1 MATMIPP
8 ILPTEGISPGEYNI
22 FLRLKDDP
30 VTDDWIVLHSLDVAN
45 HRRQIFGEIDFVIIV
60 PEKGVLCLEVK
71 SHTSIRREGGL
82 WYYGTKS
89 QPDSRGPLRQA
100 SEAMHSI
107 RKRIS
112 ERRRDLGR
120 IVFWSAAAFPFAP
133 FTAQS
138 DEWHPWQVIDNQTF
152 RANSMGAIVQAIL
165 ERAQEFL
172 QTKPTANWFDPRRAE
187 PNAEQCRA
195 IADVLRPDFE
205 FFESPQS
212 RAQRLEE
219 ELKHYTSE
227 QFIAL
232 DAMEDNPRVIFRGPA
247 GTGKTMLAIEAA
259 RRSAAA
265 RRKVLFLC
273 FNSFLGA
280 RLTEQTEVLQ
290 PQVTTRTLHSHMLKL
305 AKLPV
310 IKQER
315 QFWEDEL
322 PAAAIECLLESTG
335 DSAVYDELIIDEAQ
349 DILREP
355 YLDFLDLSLRGGLA
369 SGRWRLFGD
378 FEKQAIYG
386 AANLSLDGFRRTRGS
401 NAPVYSLRANCRNTP
416 RLVSLVH
423 LLGGLNP
430 HYSRTLRPDNRVEPE
445 FRFYTSPMEQQGLL
459 AQALEKLIQEGFSSN
474 DIVVLSPRADRPCAT
489 AITVA
494 PWRDQLR
501 PYSESRQ
508 GAVRYCSI
516 HAYKG
521 LEAPAVVVTDI
532 EQIGTEQAQA
542 LFYVAITRSLHR
554 LILLMHKDTQ
564 FEILS
569 SLASPSI

>member
-1 MATMIPP
+1 MIPP
-8 ILPTEGISPGEYNI
+8 ILPTEGVSPGERDI

-30 VTDDWIVLHSLDVAN
+30 ITRDWIVLHSLDVAN

-71 SHTSIRREGGL
+71 SHTRIRREQGL
-82 WYYGTKS
+82 WYYGTRSK
-89 QPDSRGPLRQA
+89 PDLRGPFRQA

-107 RKRIS
+107 RKRIVDKK
-112 ERRRDLGR
+112 RDLAH

-133 FTAQS
+133 FTTQS
-138 DEWHPWQVIDNQTF
+138 EEWHPWQVIDNQTF
-152 RANSMGAIVQAIL
+152 RAKSMGAIVQTIL
-165 ERAQEFL
+165 DEARKLL
-172 QTKPTANWFDPRRAE
+172 QTKPTATWFEPSRAE
-187 PNAEQCRA
+187 PDTEQCRE
-195 IADVLRPDFE
+195 IADILRPDFE

-212 RAQRLEE
+212 RVQRLEE

-259 RRSAAA
+259 RRGVAAN
-265 RRKVLFLC
+265 RKILFLC
-273 FNSFLGA
+273 FNSLLGVHLA
-280 RLTEQTEVLQ
+280 EQTEVLQ

-310 IKQER
+310 VEQDR
-315 QFWEDEL
+315 QFWEDQL
-322 PAAAIECLLESTG
+322 PLAAIERLLESTDG
-335 DSAVYDELIIDEAQ
+335 NDVYDELIIDEAQ

-386 AANLSLDGFRRTRGS
+386 AANLPLEEFRRTRGS
-401 NAPVYSLRANCRNTP
+401 NAPVYSLRVNCRNTP
-416 RLVSLVH
+416 RIVSLVH

-445 FRFYTSPMEQQGLL
+445 YWFYESSTDQQELL
-459 AQALEKLIQEGFSSN
+459 VQALEQLVHEGFSAN
-474 DIVVLSPRADRPCAT
+474 DIVVLSPRADKSCAT
-489 AITVA
+489 AIRVA

-501 PYSESRQ
+501 PYS
-508 GAVRYCSI
+508 GARYGAIRYSSI

-542 LFYVAITRSLHR
+542 LFYIAITRSLHR
-554 LILLMHKDTQ
+554 LILLMHTDTRH
-564 FEILS
+564 EILAT
-569 SLASPSI
+569 LASLSI